1 MSVEQIVDG
10 KQYTDAS
17 YSIFDPIIRDD
28 SNIEYNYVKID
39 PTIGANLTSKN
50 NQGDAIE
57 YQYYGKDVYQ
67 LSKSYFLMKA
77 VFSPSDDLGFDT
89 GRHSSDVTPINNLA
103 HEAFNDGTIWMGNE
117 EAEKTTNIGHADT
130 ICKLVYASSEWG
142 SGQGTDSCWVTDTAN
157 SGVAG
162 AALGYADANAYRASE
177 PAILRRERISGSYA
191 ATLNGIA
198 LSSSYFMVKPPF
210 GLLTGNQ
217 GVFKDVSFRI
227 KLNRQGN
234 NFLGVCGGAGG
245 AVGPGPKFVVQEMPF
260 YLCVRKPNLDI
271 LFQLEKQL
279 ANSIIRYQYT
289 TIKTNSLPIPAN
301 NNNLNINLNS
311 YPAKPAVVILAF
323 QNDNRET
330 IYSDYGQFDHYNI
343 TELSLRVNDKRL
355 PYEVMRTDFGTAA
368 APARQ
373 YQEPLTYLRELVG
386 HNNYIKGHMISN
398 KNYASNYPIFA
409 FNLRNNN
416 EGIPEPNKINTR
428 LDLNVTFGV
437 PPALGKVHAIF
448 LFDNVLEVTGTSNVA
463 KKVLGA

>member
-1 MSVEQIVDG
+1 MSTEVIEDG

-17 YSIFDPIIRDD
+17 YSIFDPIIKDD

-50 NQGDAIE
+50 SQGDAIE

-77 VFSPSDDLGFDT
+77 IYHSADDNLVYADA
-89 GRHSSDVTPINNLA
+89 RNSSDITPINNLA
-103 HEAFNDGTIWMGNE
+103 HEAFNDGTLWMGNE

-142 SGQGTDSCWVTDTAN
+142 SGQGSDSGWFTDTTN
-157 SGVAG
+157 SGVGGDAAG
-162 AALGYADANAYRASE
+162 IALADNYRASE
-177 PAILRRERISGSYA
+177 PAKLRRERVSGTYA
-191 ATLNGIA
+191 ATLNA
-198 LSSSYFMVKPPF
+198 VQATPSYFMVKPPF

-234 NFLGVCGGAGG
+234 NFLGVAGHVGA
-245 AVGPGPKFVVQEMPF
+245 AGPGGKLVILEMPL

-279 ANSIIRYQYT
+279 ANSVIRYQYT
-289 TIKTNSLPIPAN
+289 TIKTNSIPIAYRAT
-301 NNNLNINLNS
+301 NLNVNLNS
-311 YPAKPAVVILAF
+311 YPAKPAAVLLAF

-330 IYSDYGQFDHYNI
+330 IYSDYGQFDHYDI
-343 TELSLRVNDKRL
+343 SELSLRVNDKRL
-355 PYEVMRTDFGTAA
+355 PYEVMRTDF
-368 APARQ
+368 PNRI
-373 YQEPLTYLRELVG
+373 YQEPLTYLREMVG
-386 HNNYIKGHMISN
+386 HNNYIKGHMITN
-398 KNYASNYPIFA
+398 KNFASNYPIFA

-428 LDLNVTFGV
+428 LDLNVTFS
-437 PPALGKVHAIF
+437 PIAPAVTPSGKVHCIF
-448 LFDNVLEVTGTSNVA
+448 LFDNVMEVTGTSNVV
-463 KKVLGA
+463 KKVYGA